1 MIHALIHKKFFE
13 RPSRLNK
20 AHILGLL
27 LVLSCFAS
35 PSIQSE
41 PKESV
46 MSPLM
51 QTLTIETTGGSKIQE
66 LMSAESDL
74 IAFKQ
79 TNKISH
85 LFGSDEIPS
94 HVFSFDKAPM
104 ERLLPLTDFEK
115 LKEIESNPTTINQLL
130 AISDRWSLQQ
140 FKLTQREQTGL
151 TVPNDTPVRLIA
163 DILSH
168 GENRRQQWFWVDLAK
183 LRDLSS
189 DTLEIADLRSMI
201 PTQETIQA
209 LGLAF
214 KGQEQPKLNGEPRT
228 FKGSLGQL
236 SRIEV
241 TQTTS
246 QDKPKEP
253 KTLDELSDAI
263 FDDPTNLELN
273 LKLFQAQIAVGEL
286 EAAETT
292 LDRVLILDPRSRYAK
307 ILLAETKINLGKL
320 TSARAVLNQLL
331 TDDDLPQAT
340 RDRATELTAQIDQQ
354 LDPTTLTTSVTMG
367 VGITKNALGKTKTGT
382 LEGLLPGTNLYV
394 EYDQIAN
401 EENRSFNDLAVST
414 KWVYQLPTLV
424 PQVLSINGGVTRRD
438 YIDTQMSDVT
448 TWSVSGAHQS
458 QADRWLINSSLTGS
472 ALEVNDYLYSHTGS
486 LNWSG
491 LTRLTETTNLG
502 ANVGYTRSYSS
513 NYPGIA
519 NNPDKSSE
527 TASMGLSLSGA
538 YEGTGWSISGSLSDT
553 NTRDPQYSS
562 DTKSLGLSLSRAF
575 GLCTLT
581 NSVMQSWNNAKRPQ
595 LAVSTERKQTTSTQ
609 TNLSLTCLVPNV
621 LGGASMAPFIKASKS
636 ESRSNISNNSK
647 DGSEFS
653 MGVKVDY

>member
-1 MIHALIHKKFFE
+1 M
-13 RPSRLNK
+13 
-20 AHILGLL
+20 
-27 LVLSCFAS
+27 VSCLAS
-35 PSIQSE
+35 PAIRSE
-41 PKESV
+41 STEPESL
-46 MSPLM
+46 PLM
-51 QTLTIETTGGSKIQE
+51 QKFTIEETGSSVIQE
-66 LMSAESDL
+66 ILSADSDL
-74 IAFKQ
+74 VAFKQ
-79 TNKISH
+79 TNQLSH
-85 LFGSDEIPS
+85 FWVSEAFKS
-94 HVFSFDKAPM
+94 HSLRLDKDSF
-104 ERLLPLTDFEK
+104 EHLLPLTD
-115 LKEIESNPTTINQLL
+115 LKRLRAIESNSATVNRLL
-130 AISDRWSLQQ
+130 AISDRWSLKQ
-140 FKLTQREQTGL
+140 FKFTQSEQIGL
-151 TVPNDTPVRLIA
+151 KVPSDAPDRLIA
-163 DILSH
+163 ELLDDK
-168 GENRRQQWFWVDLAK
+168 ENLDQKWFWVDLAK
-183 LRDLSS
+183 LRNLRSNK
-189 DTLEIADLRSMI
+189 LEIADLHSII
-201 PTQETIQA
+201 PTQKIIQA
-209 LGLAF
+209 LGLSF
-214 KGQEQPKLNGEPRT
+214 EGQEQPKLSRSRPRT

-241 TQTTS
+241 TQTKS
-246 QDKPKEP
+246 QTKTKKP

-331 TDDDLPQAT
+331 TDEDLPQAT
-340 RDRATELTAQIDQQ
+340 IDRATELTDQIDRQ
-354 LDPTTLTTSVTMG
+354 LDPTTLMTSVTMG
-367 VGITKNALGKTKTGT
+367 VGISRNALGKTKTGT
-382 LEGLLPGTNLYV
+382 LEGLLPGTNRYV
-394 EYDQIAN
+394 EYDQLAN
-401 EENRSFNDLAVST
+401 EEDRSFNDLAVST
-414 KWVYQLPTLV
+414 KWVYQLPSLV
-424 PQVLSINGGVTRRD
+424 PQILSINGGVTRRD

-609 TNLSLTCLVPNV
+609 TDLSLTCLVPNV
-621 LGGASMAPFIKASKS
+621 LGGADMVPFIKASKS
-636 ESRSNISNNSK
+636 ESRSNIINNSK

-653 MGVKVDY
+653 MGVRVDY

>member
-1 MIHALIHKKFFE
+1 
-13 RPSRLNK
+13 
-20 AHILGLL
+20 
-27 LVLSCFAS
+27 
-35 PSIQSE
+35 
-41 PKESV
+41 

-51 QTLTIETTGGSKIQE
+51 QTLTIEATGGSKIQE

-85 LFGSDEIPS
+85 LFASDEIPS

-104 ERLLPLTDFEK
+104 EPLLPLTDLEK
-115 LKEIESNPTTINQLL
+115 LKEIEPNPATINQLL

-140 FKLTQREQTGL
+140 FKLTQREQIGL
-151 TVPNDTPVRLIA
+151 TVPNDTPARLIA

-168 GENRRQQWFWVDLAK
+168 GGNRGQKWFWVDLAK
-183 LRDLSS
+183 LRGLSS

-214 KGQEQPKLNGEPRT
+214 KGQEQPKLTGEPRT

-394 EYDQIAN
+394 EYDQIAD

-414 KWVYQLPTLV
+414 KWMYQLPTLV

-448 TWSVSGAHQS
+448 TWSVSGAYQS

-609 TNLSLTCLVPNV
+609 TDLSLTCLVPNV

>member
-1 MIHALIHKKFFE
+1 M
-13 RPSRLNK
+13 
-20 AHILGLL
+20 
-27 LVLSCFAS
+27 S

-41 PKESV
+41 PKEPATP
-46 MSPLM
+46 PLM
-51 QTLTIETTGGSKIQE
+51 QTLTIETTEGSKIQE

-85 LFGSDEIPS
+85 LFASDENPS
-94 HVFSFDKAPM
+94 HMLSFDQTPM
-104 ERLLPLTDFEK
+104 ERLLPLTDLEK

-140 FKLTQREQTGL
+140 FKLTQREQIGL
-151 TVPNDTPVRLIA
+151 TVPNDTPARFIA
-163 DILSH
+163 DILSR
-168 GENRRQQWFWVDLAK
+168 GENRGQKWFWVDLAT
-183 LRDLSS
+183 LRGLPS

-209 LGLAF
+209 LGLAL
-214 KGQEQPKLNGEPRT
+214 KGQEQPKLVGEPRT

-273 LKLFQAQIAVGEL
+273 LKLFQAQIAVGAL

-394 EYDQIAN
+394 EYDQIAD

-424 PQVLSINGGVTRRD
+424 PQVISINGGVTRRD

-538 YEGTGWSISGSLSDT
+538 YEGTGWSISGSMSDT

-609 TNLSLTCLVPNV
+609 TDLSLTCLVPNV

-653 MGVKVDY
+653 MGVRVDY

>member
-1 MIHALIHKKFFE
+1 MIHALIRKKFTE
-13 RPSRLNK
+13 RSSRLNK
-20 AHILGLL
+20 AHILGLS
-27 LVLSCFAS
+27 LVLSCLAS
-35 PSIQSE
+35 PAIQSE
-41 PKESV
+41 PKEPV

-85 LFGSDEIPS
+85 LFASDEIPS

-104 ERLLPLTDFEK
+104 ELLLPLTNLEK
-115 LKEIESNPTTINQLL
+115 LKEIERNPATINQLL

-140 FKLTQREQTGL
+140 FKLTQREQAGL
-151 TVPNDTPVRLIA
+151 TVPNDTPARLIA
-163 DILSH
+163 DILGH
-168 GENRRQQWFWVDLAK
+168 GGNRGQQWFWVDLAK
-183 LRDLSS
+183 LRGLSS

-214 KGQEQPKLNGEPRT
+214 KGQEQPKLTGEPRT

-253 KTLDELSDAI
+253 KTLDVLSDAI

-609 TNLSLTCLVPNV
+609 TDLSLTCLVPNV
-621 LGGASMAPFIKASKS
+621 LGGANMAPFIKASKS
-636 ESRSNISNNSK
+636 ESRSNIINNSK

-653 MGVKVDY
+653 MGVKIDY

>member
-1 MIHALIHKKFFE
+1 M
-13 RPSRLNK
+13 
-20 AHILGLL
+20 
-27 LVLSCFAS
+27 S

-41 PKESV
+41 PKEPV

-51 QTLTIETTGGSKIQE
+51 PTLRIETTGSSKIRE

-79 TNKISH
+79 TNKVSH
-85 LFGSDEIPS
+85 LFASDEIPS
-94 HVFSFDKAPM
+94 HVLSFDAGPM
-104 ERLLPLTDFEK
+104 EHLLPLTDLEK
-115 LKEIESNPTTINQLL
+115 LKEIDSNPATINQLL

-140 FKLTQREQTGL
+140 FKLTQREQIGL
-151 TVPNDTPVRLIA
+151 KVPNDTPARLIA
-163 DILSH
+163 EILSH
-168 GENRRQQWFWVDLAK
+168 GENRGQKWFWVDLAK
-183 LRDLSS
+183 LRGLSS

-214 KGQEQPKLNGEPRT
+214 KGQEQPKLAGELRT
-228 FKGSLGQL
+228 LKGSLGQL

-246 QDKPKEP
+246 QTETKEP

-273 LKLFQAQIAVGEL
+273 LKLFQAQIAVGAL

-331 TDDDLPQAT
+331 TDEGLPQAT
-340 RDRATELTAQIDQQ
+340 RDRAIELTDQIDQQ

-424 PQVLSINGGVTRRD
+424 PQIISINGGVTRRD

-448 TWSVSGAHQS
+448 TWSISGAHQS

-491 LTRLTETTNLG
+491 LTRLTQTTNLG
-502 ANVGYTRSYSS
+502 ANAGYTRSYSS

-519 NNPDKSSE
+519 NNPNKSAE
-527 TASMGLSLSGA
+527 IVSMGLSLSGA

-609 TNLSLTCLVPNV
+609 TDLSLTCLVPNV
-621 LGGASMAPFIKASKS
+621 LGGASMAPFIRASKS
-636 ESRSNISNNSK
+636 ESRSNISNYSK

>member
-1 MIHALIHKKFFE
+1 
-13 RPSRLNK
+13 
-20 AHILGLL
+20 
-27 LVLSCFAS
+27 
-35 PSIQSE
+35 
-41 PKESV
+41 
-46 MSPLM
+46 
-51 QTLTIETTGGSKIQE
+51 
-66 LMSAESDL
+66 
-74 IAFKQ
+74 
-79 TNKISH
+79 
-85 LFGSDEIPS
+85 
-94 HVFSFDKAPM
+94 
-104 ERLLPLTDFEK
+104 
-115 LKEIESNPTTINQLL
+115 
-130 AISDRWSLQQ
+130 
-140 FKLTQREQTGL
+140 
-151 TVPNDTPVRLIA
+151 
-163 DILSH
+163 
-168 GENRRQQWFWVDLAK
+168 
-183 LRDLSS
+183 
-189 DTLEIADLRSMI
+189 MI

-214 KGQEQPKLNGEPRT
+214 KGQEQPKLTGEPRT

-458 QADRWLINSSLTGS
+458 QADRWLINSSLSGS

-609 TNLSLTCLVPNV
+609 TDLSLTCLVPNV